1 MNRIH
6 PLGVP
11 GLLLVALGGC
21 SSGSSGPLDEVHSVQ
36 PSEIQL
42 LPTKARFV
50 DVRSLVLAEEA
61 LWVLDD
67 APPFLTRVSLAD
79 GRFVQFGAEGRGPS
93 ELLIPWA
100 IQPRPNE
107 DPRGIQVWDL
117 GNHRVSTFDPQGHFV
132 VSERLSDEGRV
143 RARANIRTVS
153 YADPFRV
160 RNAGTEVILGSFPGR
175 VNRTSDMGMGAL
187 RRADRRL
194 TPGPELLQFADH
206 ISGGVASLKEWAPV
220 PLWDVCDEVVALWS
234 PASAE
239 VAWVGLQGEVQG
251 TVSVKLDPTPLSLDD
266 IEAYL
271 RWMARLELG
280 PDYEKAPIDYA
291 AAARKSRDRFAEFQP
306 GATDLRCEPGAAAW
320 LRLFDTASDPLG
332 RGHVWVRVTPDG
344 NHQRFSFPNGF
355 TPTVFTPEGA
365 YGVFEAPGG
374 YQTLAWW
381 EKNPTS
387 KAFLADPPN

>member
-1 MNRIH
+1 MNKSLH
-6 PLGVP
+6 LGVV
-11 GLLLVALGGC
+11 GLSLIALLSC
-21 SSGSSGPLDEVHSVQ
+21 SSDSSGLLDEVRWVQ
-36 PSEIQL
+36 QSEIQL
-42 LPTKARFV
+42 LSTSARFV
-50 DVRSLVLAEEA
+50 DVRGLVLAEEA

-67 APPFLTRVSLAD
+67 GPPFLTRVSLAD

-93 ELLIPWA
+93 ELLVPWA
-100 IQPRPNE
+100 IQPRPDA

-117 GNHRVSTFDPQGHFV
+117 GNSRVSTFDPQGHFID
-132 VSERLSDEGRV
+132 SERLSDEGRV
-143 RARANIRTVS
+143 RARADIRTVS

-160 RNAGTEVILGSFPGR
+160 RNAGAEVVLGSFPGR
-175 VNRTSDMGMGAL
+175 VNRTSDMGMGTL

-194 TPGPELLQFADH
+194 TLGPELVQFADH
-206 ISGGVASLKEWAPV
+206 TSRGVASLKEWAPV

-266 IEAYL
+266 IEAFL

-280 PDYEKAPIDYA
+280 PDYDKAPIDYA
-291 AAARKSRDRFAEFQP
+291 SAARKSRDRFAEFQP

-332 RGHVWVRVTPDG
+332 RGHVWVRVTPVPLP
-344 NHQRFSFPNGF
+344 S
-355 TPTVFTPEGA
+355 
-365 YGVFEAPGG
+365 
-374 YQTLAWW
+374 TL
-381 EKNPTS
+381 
-387 KAFLADPPN
+387 